1 MDFFPNSIVSFG
13 AACYRGVTGF
23 GYALIMAIGVFGAVS
38 PNLLVP
44 LILLNDL
51 VLTALILLDRKHGA
65 VDWPVALFLLFFGFF
80 GAVAGGVLAG
90 VLDEG
95 TTRLLIA
102 VVVFAAALVALIHE
116 PPRWLS
122 GRIVGAITSLAVGVL
137 LATFAVGGPLI
148 AVWLLAGGTRRETM
162 RGTLAVFFGAVD
174 LFSIFSRLA
183 LGQIDAQLPLVALPY
198 LPMTI
203 AGYYLG
209 HFIGSRLAPKTWL
222 RVGAGGIVLIALA
235 GAFKALRIIY
245 PGLAPIDWI

>member
-1 MDFFPNSIVSFG
+1 MEFLPNSMVSFG
-13 AACYRGVTGF
+13 AAFYRGITGF

-44 LILLNDL
+44 LILVNDL
-51 VLTALILLDRKHGA
+51 VLTILILVDRKHGA

-80 GAVAGGVLAG
+80 GAVSGGFLARF
-90 VLDEG
+90 LDEG

-102 VVVFAAALVALIHE
+102 VVVFVAALVAMVHE

-122 GRIVGAITSLAVGVL
+122 GKAVGAVTSLVVGLL

-148 AVWLLAGGTRRETM
+148 AVWLLAGGTRRETT

-174 LFSIFSRLA
+174 LFSILSRLF
-183 LGQIDAQLPLVALPY
+183 LGQIDPQLPLQALAY
-198 LPMTI
+198 LPVTI

-209 HFIGSRLAPKTWL
+209 HFIGPRLSQKAWV
-222 RVGAGGIVLIALA
+222 RVGAGGLVLIALA
-235 GAFKALRIIY
+235 GAFKALQMLHLGFGPLR
-245 PGLAPIDWI
+245 